1 MLPWSGKNIY
11 FLGFMASGKSRI
23 GREFARLLGWPFYD
37 TDAWIEKKAGK
48 EISRIFA
55 EDGEAAFRNIETQVI
70 KEAALKK
77 NNVIA
82 LGGGAVLRDEN
93 WRYISE
99 SGVTI
104 CLTAPVEILSERIAR
119 NQHRPLMANLTHE
132 ERVAKIKKMLAE
144 RQPYYD
150 RAQFTFKS
158 SNDRSVADFVQYIFD
173 TLLEEL

>member
-1 MLPWSGKNIY
+1 MLPWTGKNIY
-11 FLGFMASGKSRI
+11 FLGFMASGKTRI
-23 GREFARLLGWPFYD
+23 GNEFARLLGWPFHD
-37 TDAWIEKKAGK
+37 TDKLIEEKAGK
-48 EISRIFA
+48 KISRIF
-55 EDGEAAFRNIETQVI
+55 EEEGEAAFRNLETQVI

-93 WRYISE
+93 WRYISA

-104 CLTAPVEILSERIAR
+104 CLTAPVEILSKRIAR
-119 NQHRPLMANLTHE
+119 SQHRPLMANLSDE
-132 ERVAKIKKMLAE
+132 ERVARIKEMLAE

-158 SNDRSVADFVQYIFD
+158 FDDRPVDDFVRHIFD
-173 TLLEEL
+173 TLLEKL